1 MVITDAKD
9 GIVNDNGVLHYY
21 LDGKKRY
28 GLGLIQL
35 HEGTYIYVRTNGE
48 LAVGSYWITNHNGL
62 LPAGMYE
69 FSEDGI
75 LINN

>member
-1 MVITDAKD
+1 VTED
-9 GIVNDNGVLHYY
+9 GIVFEGENLYYY
-21 LDGKKRY
+21 LDGKKQF
-28 GLGLIQL
+28 GLGLTKL
-35 HEGTYIYVRTNGE
+35 EDGTYIYVRTNGE
-48 LAVGSYWITNHNGL
+48 LAVGSYWLTNHNGL